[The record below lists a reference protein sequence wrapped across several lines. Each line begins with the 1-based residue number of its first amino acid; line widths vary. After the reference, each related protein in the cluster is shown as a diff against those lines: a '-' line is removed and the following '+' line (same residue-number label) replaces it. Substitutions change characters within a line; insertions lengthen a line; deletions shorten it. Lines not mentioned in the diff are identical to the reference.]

1 MTNHPTSDNGQ
12 PTLPFSPFPPGVG
25 AYSDLIAMALWPISQ
40 STLSITPPS
49 CEASRVASAIPAI
62 EPVIV
67 SPYEVDDFGRPRI
80 LSKFEVAF
88 HSLAWRVVVGLLIG
102 VGLAA
107 GLLAVQKAVTPQEQ
121 IIPVSQ
127 KFQPLEATP

>member
-1 MTNHPTSDNGQ
+1 MNQLSTSEHGR
-12 PTLPFSPFPPGVG
+12 PLFREAARSVIEIPGLG
-25 AYSDLIAMALWPISQ
+25 PI
-40 STLSITPPS
+40 
-49 CEASRVASAIPAI
+49 
-62 EPVIV
+62 IV